1 MEKLNVRLMAF
12 DLDDTLL
19 DSNTNISDK
28 TVTTLKKCAEKGIYI
43 VLCSGRAKAGMT
55 KFQERIGLTQS
66 EYGKYMA
73 TINGCSLFNLQTGK
87 EIFSRS
93 VETHV
98 LLEVNHMA
106 EEMGLYSEV
115 YSANTIFY
123 KKETEWTLKDVQLC
137 KVTGQIVP
145 EYEKFISENKF
156 PKMLVPGEPEKL
168 KILQEKAKEKLGDRA
183 SIFTSK
189 PFFLEVLPPDCGK
202 GIAVL
207 WLAKHL
213 GIPEEQTMAFGDA
226 MNDENMI
233 RLCGFGVAMKNG
245 NEELKAMAD
254 FITYKTNDEDGVAD
268 FIEKHVL

>member
-19 DSNTNISDK
+19 DSNTNISDR
-28 TVTTLKKCAEKGIYI
+28 TVATLKKCAEKGIYI

-55 KFQERIGLTQS
+55 KFQDRIGLTQS

-73 TINGCSLFNLQTGK
+73 TINGCSVFNQQTGE
-87 EIFSRS
+87 EIFSS
-93 VETHV
+93 NVETDV

-115 YSANTIFY
+115 YSASTIYY

-137 KVTGQIVP
+137 KVTGQTVP

-168 KILQEKAKEKLGDRA
+168 KILQKKAKEKLGNRA
-183 SIFTSK
+183 TIFTSK

-202 GIAVL
+202 GVAVL

-213 GIPEEQTMAFGDA
+213 GIPEAQTMAFGDA